1 MPKFTIKRRQLL
13 QAGAASLFIA
23 GVPIGGMAQA
33 APGRI
38 GVVILEGGLDGLA
51 ALPPFADPDLMRA
64 RKAISPEGY
73 LPLND
78 FFGLH
83 PALKFYAKLMA
94 RGQAAAVH
102 ATAFPYTKRSHFEG
116 QNLIE
121 GGGLSPFAEKT
132 GWLGRALEQAGV
144 AGRALSLDMPLI
156 LRGHKDNDN
165 FYPAS
170 IRGSRRPNADLA
182 DMIAMSHRPEAGQL
196 FNQIAKKTVEGVNV
210 PRDPASLAR
219 YAGRSMAEKDGPVAA
234 VIRVNDFDTH
244 ANQVDEGRPDS
255 GRLAKQ
261 LGVVDDVLDG
271 FYQGL
276 GEAWQDTI
284 ILTLTEF
291 GRTVAVNGTLGTDHG
306 YGSVGL
312 LAGGVLPSS
321 RVVANWPGLA
331 RRDQFEQRD
340 LMATIDYRSVCAACL
355 ERSLGLHHD
364 VIAEQIF
371 SQADLPRVYDHLFS

>member
-1 MPKFTIKRRQLL
+1 MPEFTIKRRQLL
-13 QAGAASLFIA
+13 QAGAATLFMA
-23 GVPIGGMAQA
+23 GVPISGMAQQV
-33 APGRI
+33 PGRI

-51 ALPPFADPDLMRA
+51 AVPPFADPDLMRA
-64 RKAISPEGY
+64 RKVISPEAY

-83 PALKFYAKLMA
+83 PTLKFYAKLMA

-182 DMIAMSHRPEAGQL
+182 DMIAMSHEPKAGQL
-196 FNQIAKKTVEGVNV
+196 FNQIANKTIEGVNV

-321 RVVANWPGLA
+321 RVVADWPGLS

-355 ERSLGLHHD
+355 ERSLGLQHD

>member
-1 MPKFTIKRRQLL
+1 MPKLTIKRRQLL
-13 QAGAASLFIA
+13 QAGAASLFMA
-23 GVPIGGMAQA
+23 GVPISSMAQA

-51 ALPPFADPDLMRA
+51 ALPPFSDPDLMRA

-121 GGGLSPFAEKT
+121 GGGLTPFAEKT

-156 LRGHKDNDN
+156 LRGHQDNDN

-170 IRGSRRPNADLA
+170 IRGSRRPDADLA
-182 DMIAMSHRPEAGQL
+182 DIIAMSHRSEAGQL

-244 ANQVDEGRPDS
+244 ANQVDEGRPDH

-312 LAGGVLPSS
+312 LAGGALPSS
-321 RVVANWPGLA
+321 RVVADWPGLS

-355 ERSLGLHHD
+355 ERSLGLQHD

-371 SQADLPRVYDHLFS
+371 SQADLPSVYDHLFS

>member
-13 QAGAASLFIA
+13 QAGAASLFMA
-23 GVPIGGMAQA
+23 GMPIRGMAQP

-51 ALPPFADPDLMRA
+51 AVPPFADPDLMRA
-64 RKAISPEGY
+64 RKAISPEAY
-73 LPLND
+73 LPLNN

-156 LRGHKDNDN
+156 LRGHQENDN

-170 IRGSRRPNADLA
+170 IRGSRRPDADLA
-182 DMIAMSHRPEAGQL
+182 DIIAMSHRAEVGQL
-196 FNQIAKKTVEGVNV
+196 FNQIAKKMVEGVNV

-261 LGVVDDVLDG
+261 LAVVDDVLDG

-276 GEAWQDTI
+276 GDAWQDTI

-312 LAGGVLPSS
+312 LAGGTLPNS
-321 RVVANWPGLA
+321 RVVADWPGLS

-355 ERSLGLHHD
+355 ERSLGLQHD